1 MEDGITCMA
10 FTVSFVP
17 NTGNRYFMAATDEH
31 VRLYDFEAAQ
41 VFTYYY
47 KTAIMLIDIF
57 LLYFLKKRRFYF
69 IACTNI
75 FWKYVFPIL

>member
-41 VFTYYY
+41 VPTYY
-47 KTAIMLIDIF
+47 K
-57 LLYFLKKRRFYF
+57 
-69 IACTNI
+69 
-75 FWKYVFPIL
+75 VH

>member
-47 KTAIMLIDIF
+47 KIAIMLIDIF
-57 LLYFLKKRRFYF
+57 S
-69 IACTNI
+69 I
-75 FWKYVFPIL
+75 VFSKEKEILF

>member
-41 VFTYYY
+41 V
-47 KTAIMLIDIF
+47 LIITKVLHVSRYF

-69 IACTNI
+69 KACANI
-75 FWKYVFPIL
+75 FWKYVFSIL